1 MTNVH
6 NGEIEFPPL
15 AGKAVVRFT
24 VGNMIALEE
33 RFRRDYDR
41 DIAGKE
47 QDLNK
52 PTFVGW
58 LIGRVGGGSPST
70 LAECLARGLKQ
81 PGGKKP
87 YDFDPLD
94 PPFPFSH
101 IDTVMPVLDA
111 LNLAANGETY
121 QGAIKRLVDAEMAKR
136 EAAEADGED
145 PSDPVPPTSP
155 ET

>member
-6 NGEIEFPPL
+6 NGEIAFPPL
-15 AGKAVVRFT
+15 DGKAVVRFT

-70 LAECLARGLKQ
+70 LAECLARGLKE

-121 QGAIKRLVDAEMAKR
+121 QDAIKRLVALELARK
-136 EAAEADGED
+136 EAEAEAEAE
-145 PSDPVPPTSP
+145 PVPPTSP

>member
-1 MTNVH
+1 MTNAH
-6 NGEIEFPPL
+6 NGEIAFSPL

-70 LAECLARGLKQ
+70 LAECLARGLKE

-101 IDTVMPVLDA
+101 IDTVMPVLNA

-121 QGAIKRLVDAEMAKR
+121 QDAIKRLVDAEMARKEAEA
-136 EAAEADGED
+136 EAAA
-145 PSDPVPPTSP
+145 DPVPPTSP